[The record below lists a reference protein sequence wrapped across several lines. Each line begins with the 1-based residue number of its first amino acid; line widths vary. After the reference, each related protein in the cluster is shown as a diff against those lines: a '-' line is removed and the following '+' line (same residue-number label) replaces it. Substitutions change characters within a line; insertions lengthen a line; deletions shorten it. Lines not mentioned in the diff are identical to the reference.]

1 LNPTDPSLSPLWLSL
16 RSAALAV
23 VCVAPL
29 GFLAALQV
37 NRWQGSRRTVADLL
51 LLTPLVLPPTVVG
64 FILLQLLGRYGPIGQ
79 VLHRLGLQLV
89 FSWPA
94 VVLSAAVVSFPLMY
108 RTALAALDQTDPSLA
123 AVALSLGATPLRV
136 IREIT
141 LPLAMPGLLAG
152 ISLSYARALG
162 EFGTTLML
170 AGNIPGRTQTLP
182 LAIYAA
188 VDAGDLRLAW
198 FWTGL
203 VLLLNALCLALVQRI
218 LVGAR
223 WRSVAGSAQP
233 ASAELPP
240 TQTTPGQTM
249 AAQPALGDRPFALQV
264 DLARRHGPFRL
275 HLQFETTCSRVAILG
290 ASGAGKSLLLRCLAG
305 LERPDRGR
313 ICLNGQVLF
322 DSDLGID
329 RPLQQRRI
337 AVVFQ
342 HYALFPHLT
351 VAGNVAF
358 GLAVRDRARRRQQVR
373 GQLEAL
379 NLLPFAHRFPDQ
391 LSGGQQQ
398 RVALARALVT
408 QPHLLLLDEP
418 FSSQDTHRR
427 RQLQR
432 HMLEVLDAS
441 GVPSLL
447 VSHDMDEAY
456 RLSEELLVIG
466 RGQLLT
472 HAPKRRVFD
481 QPLSREVARLTGCK
495 NITRV
500 EWRTRHQLWAPAW
513 GIALDRDH
521 PWPRDT
527 TSIGIRANHL
537 ELRPFAASDLESPAN
552 RWPCRVVDVS
562 EGALTVSVYVV
573 PQGATATTLEPIHVE
588 VSQRSWRE
596 LASQPDRLTL
606 LARQDQ
612 LMPLHR

>member
-1 LNPTDPSLSPLWLSL
+1 MNPAEPSLSPLWLSL
-16 RSAALAV
+16 RSAGLAV
-23 VCVAPL
+23 ICVAPL

-37 NRWQGSRRTVADLL
+37 SRWQGPRRTVADLL

-64 FILLQLLGRYGPIGQ
+64 FILLQVLGRYGPIGQ
-79 VLHRLGLQLV
+79 VLHRIGFQLV

-136 IREIT
+136 VREIT
-141 LPLAMPGLLAG
+141 LPLVMPGLLAG

-203 VLLLNALCLALVQRI
+203 VLLLNALCLGLVQRFQ
-218 LVGAR
+218 
-223 WRSVAGSAQP
+223 AGGQRRRIAESGLRP
-233 ASAELPP
+233 PAELPP
-240 TQTTPGQTM
+240 TQPVAAPAM
-249 AAQPALGDRPFALQV
+249 ASQSAPDGKPFALQV
-264 DLARRHGPFRL
+264 DLARRHGPFQL
-275 HLQFETTCSRVAILG
+275 QLQFETTCSRLAILG

-329 RPLQQRRI
+329 RPLQRRRI

-342 HYALFPHLT
+342 HHALFPHLT

-358 GLAVRDRARRRQQVR
+358 GLSDRDRAHRRQQVQA
-373 GQLEAL
+373 QLEAL

-408 QPHLLLLDEP
+408 QPQLLLLDEP

-432 HMLEVLDAS
+432 HMLEVLNKS

-481 QPLSREVARLTGCK
+481 QPLSRDVARLTGCK

-527 TSIGIRANHL
+527 ASIGIRANHL
-537 ELRPFAASDLESPAN
+537 ELRPFAASDLESHSN

-573 PQGATATTLEPIHVE
+573 PKGATATTLEPIQVE

-606 LARQDQ
+606 LACQDQ
-612 LMPLHR
+612 LMPLHH